1 MLTRENSGC
10 GGARRIPNVEPFT
23 PLMHTHG
30 PKRIYSPQS
39 LEWWFERLDED
50 WEKHFPAEVLEL
62 GRTIYR
68 DSQIREVELGAADAI
83 IHRRVE
89 KKEDYTVIEWTD
101 GKPSVRSSS
110 TDEQVAQA
118 IAVAG
123 IYEIEELVSEE
134 LPALPSTT
142 PKAGELKPA
151 PAATSASVAGGKPG
165 QPAPASTGAAA
176 TPKAPAA
183 AAVPAKPAD
192 GAAGEAAREFLLH
205 FQPVEKGL
213 ACVAYWVERDGARVP
228 AYGAGAA
235 NTLQLSAADRAK
247 AIGLATYARK
257 AHFHFHPESHAYIL
271 EMVREIPEFLRNG
284 LPQWRKHFTVEV
296 DPAVKGLQEGVRA
309 VEIEAQAVRARA
321 GAGIDLRWIFRTGE
335 RLLTAAEV
343 EEVTKQAGQ
352 QVLLPGVGIVA
363 LAPDKLE
370 SMQAWK
376 RMTSDLHGDTI
387 PPYLIFSLFNEARW
401 KVTLTPELEQWKQ
414 RVLGQGEVASAA
426 LPEFLRH
433 YQSLG
438 VEWMHH
444 LCETDCHGLLA
455 DEMGLGKTVQVLTLL
470 ATRPLEKLRHIV
482 VCPASVVPVWR
493 EEAARFFPQL
503 KVEVLK
509 SGNDFAARPEP
520 ALWLASYAQLRKHRE
535 LLDRAEFG
543 YAILDEGQFIKN
555 PDAKV
560 THACQAIR
568 ARHRFVLS
576 GTPLENRQLDLWSI
590 FRFLLPGLLGTRA
603 GFEAALVRD
612 RDGTV
617 ERLRVQIAPFVLRRT
632 KDEVAKELPAKV
644 VMDLR
649 CPLTDA
655 QRLEYAKICDE
666 GLRRLGSDIGTAI
679 REKSFGLFALLTRL
693 RQACCDPDLLPWVH
707 SGPEDSGKL
716 NVLVA
721 KLAEVLAGGHK
732 VVIFSQF
739 VMFLDRVRELLAAQ
753 FPDVARFELTG
764 STIDRQKPVQQFQ
777 TAPDRAIMLV
787 SLKAAG
793 TGITLHAA
801 DYVFLLDPW
810 WNPAVEDQAID
821 RVHRLGQTNPVFVYR
836 LMTAGTIEERIQ
848 ALKAEKKAM
857 FDKIVGNFRTEFNLA
872 QHFASLDSL
881 IKLAAAAPEAETEAE
896 LGEG

>member
-1 MLTRENSGC
+1 
-10 GGARRIPNVEPFT
+10 
-23 PLMHTHG
+23 MHTHG
-30 PKRIYSPQS
+30 PKRIYSPQA
-39 LEWWFERLDED
+39 LEWWFARLAEE
-50 WEKHFPAEVLEL
+50 WETHFASGALEL
-62 GRTIYR
+62 GREIYR
-68 DSQIREVELGAADAI
+68 GSQIREIELGASDAI

-89 KKEDYTVIEWTD
+89 KKEDYTVIEWAD

-110 TDEQVAQA
+110 TDETVAQA

-123 IYEIEELVSEE
+123 LYEIEELVAEE
-134 LPALPSTT
+134 LPALPSST
-142 PKAGELKPA
+142 PKPAVPPDAKAAPAKGGPAKAA
-151 PAATSASVAGGKPG
+151 PAAEAK
-165 QPAPASTGAAA
+165 
-176 TPKAPAA
+176 PKAPPPE
-183 AAVPAKPAD
+183 V
-192 GAAGEAAREFLLH
+192 AGEPGREFLLH
-205 FQPVEKGL
+205 FRPVDKGL
-213 ACVAYWVERDGARVP
+213 SCVAYWVEADGQRLP
-228 AYGAGAA
+228 AYGAGSA
-235 NTLQLSAADRAK
+235 NTLHLNATDRAK

-257 AHFHFHPESHAYIL
+257 AHFHFHPDQHAYVL
-271 EMVREIPEFLRNG
+271 ELVREIPEFLRNV
-284 LPQWRKHFTVEV
+284 LPQWRKHFSVEV
-296 DPAVKGLQEGVRA
+296 DPAVKGLQEGVRTID
-309 VEIEAQAVRARA
+309 VEAQAVRSRG
-321 GAGIDLRWIFRTGE
+321 GAGIDLRWVFRTGE
-335 RLLTAAEV
+335 RLLTAEEV
-343 EEVTKQAGQ
+343 AEVTKQAGQ
-352 QVLLPGVGIVA
+352 QVLLPGVGIVS
-363 LAPDKLE
+363 LAAEKWE
-370 SMQAWK
+370 GVQAWK
-376 RMTSDLHGDTI
+376 RMTADLHGDSV
-387 PPYLIFSLFNEARW
+387 PPYLVFSLFNEARW
-401 KVTLTPELEQWKQ
+401 QVTLTPELEAWKQ
-414 RVLGQGEVASAA
+414 RVLGQGEVAATA
-426 LPEFLRH
+426 LPEFLRQ
-433 YQSLG
+433 YQRRG
-438 VEWMHH
+438 VEWMVH
-444 LCETDCHGLLA
+444 LGETDCHGLLA
-455 DEMGLGKTVQVLTLL
+455 DEMGLGKTVQVLSLF
-470 ATRPLEKLRHIV
+470 ASRPLAGLRHIV

-503 KVEVLK
+503 KVDILK
-509 SGNDFAARPEP
+509 SGHDFLSHPEP
-520 ALWLASYAQLRKHRE
+520 VLWLASYAQLRKHRDQ
-535 LLDRAEFG
+535 LAQVEFG

-603 GFEAALVRD
+603 GFEAALLRD

-655 QRLEYAKICDE
+655 QRIEYAKICDE
-666 GLRRLGSDIGTAI
+666 GLRRLGSDLGSAM
-679 REKSFGLFALLTRL
+679 REKSFSLFALLTRL
-693 RQACCDPDLLPWVH
+693 RQACCDPDLLPWVKA
-707 SGPEDSGKL
+707 GTEESGKL
-716 NVLVA
+716 NILVA

-739 VMFLDRVRELLAAQ
+739 VMFLDRVREVLAAQ
-753 FPDVARFELTG
+753 FPDVARYELTG
-764 STIDRQKPVQQFQ
+764 GTIDRQKPVQQFQ
-777 TAPDRAIMLV
+777 NAPGRAIMLV

-857 FDKIVGNFRTEFNLA
+857 FDQIVGKFRTEFDLS

>member
-1 MLTRENSGC
+1 
-10 GGARRIPNVEPFT
+10 
-23 PLMHTHG
+23 MHTHG

-39 LEWWFERLDED
+39 LEWWFERLSAD
-50 WEKHFPAEVLEL
+50 WEGFFPEAVLEL
-62 GRTIYR
+62 GREVYR
-68 DSQIREVELGAADAI
+68 ASEIREIELGAADAI

-89 KKEDYTVIEWTD
+89 KKEDYTVIEWAE
-101 GKPSVRSSS
+101 GRPSVRSSS
-110 TDEQVAQA
+110 TDETVAQA

-123 IYEIEELVSEE
+123 LYEIEELIAEE
-134 LPALPSTT
+134 IPALPAST
-142 PKAGELKPA
+142 PAAKA
-151 PAATSASVAGGKPG
+151 PAEKPATSAAAAAKSSGKNGAAAVASEP
-165 QPAPASTGAAA
+165 AAA
-176 TPKAPAA
+176 TPTKT
-183 AAVPAKPAD
+183 K
-192 GAAGEAAREFLLH
+192 AAGADAAREFVLH
-205 FQPVEKGL
+205 FRPVEKGL
-213 ACVAYWVERDGARVP
+213 ACEAYWVEAGGQRVP
-228 AYGAGAA
+228 AFGAGSA
-235 NTLQLSAADRAK
+235 NTLQLSSADRTK

-257 AHFHFHPESHAYIL
+257 AHFHFHPESHAYVL
-271 EMVREIPEFLRNG
+271 ELVREIPDFLRNV

-296 DPAVKGLQEGVRA
+296 DPTVKDLQDGPRGI
-309 VEIEAQAVRARA
+309 EIEAQAVRSRSS
-321 GAGIDLRWIFRTGE
+321 AGIDLRWVFRAGE

-343 EEVTKQAGQ
+343 EEVTRHVGE

-363 LAPDKLE
+363 LAAEKWE
-370 SMQAWK
+370 GVQSWK
-376 RMTSDLHGDTI
+376 RMTADLHGDTI
-387 PPYLIFSLFNEARW
+387 PPYLVFSLFNEARW
-401 KVTLTPELEQWKQ
+401 KVTLTTELEQWKQ
-414 RVLGQGEVASAA
+414 RVLGQGALPEAK
-426 LPEFLRH
+426 LPEFLRQ
-433 YQSLG
+433 YQRRG

-455 DEMGLGKTVQVLTLL
+455 DEMGLGKTVQVLSLL
-470 ATRPLEKLRHIV
+470 ASRVLPKLRHIV

-503 KVEVLK
+503 KVEILK
-509 SGNDFAARPEP
+509 SGHDFVAHREP

-535 LLDRAEFG
+535 LLAGVEFG

-560 THACQAIR
+560 THACDAIR

-576 GTPLENRQLDLWSI
+576 GTPLENRQLDLWSV
-590 FRFLLPGLLGTRA
+590 FRFLLPGLLGTRT
-603 GFEAALVRD
+603 GFEAALQRD
-612 RDGTV
+612 RDGTT

-666 GLRRLGSDIGTAI
+666 GLRRLGSDLGSAM

-693 RQACCDPDLLPWVH
+693 RQACCDPDLLPWVKA
-707 SGPEDSGKL
+707 GTEESGKL
-716 NVLVA
+716 NMLVA

-739 VMFLDRVRELLAAQ
+739 VMFLDRVREVLAAQ
-753 FPDVARFELTG
+753 FPDVARYELTG
-764 STIDRQKPVQQFQ
+764 GTIDRQKPVQQFQ
-777 TAPDRAIMLV
+777 NAPGRAIMLV

-857 FDKIVGNFRTEFNLA
+857 FDQIVGKFRTEFDLS

-881 IKLAAAAPEAETEAE
+881 IKLAAAPETESEAE

>member
-1 MLTRENSGC
+1 M
-10 GGARRIPNVEPFT
+10 
-23 PLMHTHG
+23 
-30 PKRIYSPQS
+30 
-39 LEWWFERLDED
+39 
-50 WEKHFPAEVLEL
+50 
-62 GRTIYR
+62 
-68 DSQIREVELGAADAI
+68 
-83 IHRRVE
+83 
-89 KKEDYTVIEWTD
+89 
-101 GKPSVRSSS
+101 
-110 TDEQVAQA
+110 
-118 IAVAG
+118 
-123 IYEIEELVSEE
+123 
-134 LPALPSTT
+134 
-142 PKAGELKPA
+142 
-151 PAATSASVAGGKPG
+151 
-165 QPAPASTGAAA
+165 
-176 TPKAPAA
+176 
-183 AAVPAKPAD
+183 
-192 GAAGEAAREFLLH
+192 LH
-205 FQPVEKGL
+205 FRAVEKGL
-213 ACVAYWVERDGARVP
+213 ACEAYWVEPGGQRVP
-228 AYGAGAA
+228 AFGAGSA
-235 NTLQLSAADRAK
+235 NTLQLSSADRTR

-257 AHFHFHPESHAYIL
+257 AHFHFHPESHAYVL
-271 EMVREIPEFLRNG
+271 ELVREIPDFLRNV

-296 DPAVKGLQEGVRA
+296 DPAVKELQDGPRA
-309 VEIEAQAVRARA
+309 IEIEAQAVRSRG
-321 GAGIDLRWIFRTGE
+321 GAGIDLRWVFRAGE
-335 RLLTAAEV
+335 RLLSATEV
-343 EEVTKQAGQ
+343 EEVTRHAGQ

-363 LAPDKLE
+363 LAVEKWDGVQ
-370 SMQAWK
+370 SWR
-376 RMTSDLHGDTI
+376 RMTADLHGDTV
-387 PPYLIFSLFNEARW
+387 PPYLVFSLFNEARW
-401 KVTLTPELEQWKQ
+401 KVTLTAELEQWKQ
-414 RVLGQGEVASAA
+414 RVLGDGAVAESK
-426 LPEFLRH
+426 LPAFLRQ
-433 YQSLG
+433 YQQRG
-438 VEWMHH
+438 VAWMHH

-455 DEMGLGKTVQVLTLL
+455 DEMGLGKTVQVLSLL
-470 ATRPLEKLRHIV
+470 ASRPQAKLRHIV

-503 KVEVLK
+503 KVETLK
-509 SGNDFAARPEP
+509 NGHDFGTHPEP

-535 LLDRAEFG
+535 LLAAAEFG

-560 THACQAIR
+560 THACYAIR

-603 GFEAALVRD
+603 GFEAALQRD
-612 RDGTV
+612 RDGTT
-617 ERLRVQIAPFVLRRT
+617 ERLRLQITPFVLRRT

-666 GLRRLGSDIGTAI
+666 GLRRLGSDLGSAM

-693 RQACCDPDLLPWVH
+693 RQACCDPDLLPWVKA
-707 SGPEDSGKL
+707 GTEESGKL
-716 NVLVA
+716 NMLVA

-739 VMFLDRVRELLAAQ
+739 VMFLDRVREVLAAQ

-764 STIDRQKPVQQFQ
+764 GTIDRQKPVQQFQ
-777 TAPDRAIMLV
+777 NAPDRAIMLV

-857 FDKIVGNFRTEFNLA
+857 FDQIVGKFRTEFDLS

-881 IKLAAAAPEAETEAE
+881 IKLAAATPETESESE

>member
-1 MLTRENSGC
+1 
-10 GGARRIPNVEPFT
+10 
-23 PLMHTHG
+23 MHTHG

-39 LEWWFERLDED
+39 LEWWFERLSAE
-50 WEKHFPAEVLEL
+50 WEGFFPEAVLEL
-62 GRTIYR
+62 GREVYR
-68 DSQIREVELGAADAI
+68 ASEIREIELGAADAI

-89 KKEDYTVIEWTD
+89 KKEDYTVIEWAD
-101 GKPSVRSSS
+101 GRPSVRSSS
-110 TDEQVAQA
+110 TDETVAQA

-123 IYEIEELVSEE
+123 LYEIEELIAEE
-134 LPALPSTT
+134 IPALPAATPVAKARAEKPAAST
-142 PKAGELKPA
+142 A
-151 PAATSASVAGGKPG
+151 PAAKSAGKTSST
-165 QPAPASTGAAA
+165 APAEPAA
-176 TPKAPAA
+176 TT
-183 AAVPAKPAD
+183 PAKTKPA
-192 GAAGEAAREFLLH
+192 GAETAREFVLH
-205 FQPVEKGL
+205 FRPVEKGL
-213 ACVAYWVERDGARVP
+213 ACEAYWVEAGGQRVP
-228 AYGAGAA
+228 AFGAGSA
-235 NTLQLSAADRAK
+235 NTLQLSSADRTK

-257 AHFHFHPESHAYIL
+257 AHFHFHPESHAYVL
-271 EMVREIPEFLRNG
+271 ELVREIPDFLRNV

-296 DPAVKGLQEGVRA
+296 DPTVKDLQDGPRGI
-309 VEIEAQAVRARA
+309 EIEAQAVRSR
-321 GAGIDLRWIFRTGE
+321 GSAGIDLRWVFRAGE
-335 RLLTAAEV
+335 RLLTPAEV
-343 EEVTKQAGQ
+343 EEVTRHVGQ

-363 LAPDKLE
+363 LAAEKWDGVQ
-370 SMQAWK
+370 SWK
-376 RMTSDLHGDTI
+376 RMTADLHGDTI
-387 PPYLIFSLFNEARW
+387 PPYLVFSLFNEARW
-401 KVTLTPELEQWKQ
+401 KVTLTAELEQWKQ
-414 RVLGQGEVASAA
+414 RVLGQGELAA
-426 LPEFLRH
+426 AKLPDFLRQ
-433 YQSLG
+433 YQRRG

-455 DEMGLGKTVQVLTLL
+455 DEMGLGKTVQVLSLL
-470 ATRPLEKLRHIV
+470 VSRAMPKLRHIV

-493 EEAARFFPQL
+493 EEASRFFPQL
-503 KVEVLK
+503 KVEILK
-509 SGNDFAARPEP
+509 SGHDFVAHREP

-535 LLDRAEFG
+535 QLAEVEFG

-560 THACQAIR
+560 THACDAIR

-603 GFEAALVRD
+603 GFEAALQRD
-612 RDGTV
+612 RDGTT

-666 GLRRLGSDIGTAI
+666 GLRRLGSDLGSAM

-693 RQACCDPDLLPWVH
+693 RQACCDPDLLPWVKA
-707 SGPEDSGKL
+707 GTEESGKL
-716 NVLVA
+716 NMLVA

-739 VMFLDRVRELLAAQ
+739 VMFLDRVREVLAAQ
-753 FPDVARFELTG
+753 FPDVARYELTG
-764 STIDRQKPVQQFQ
+764 GTIDRQKPVQQFQ
-777 TAPDRAIMLV
+777 NAPGRAIMLV

-857 FDKIVGNFRTEFNLA
+857 FDQIVGKFRTEFDLS

-881 IKLAAAAPEAETEAE
+881 IKLAAAPETESEAE

>member
-1 MLTRENSGC
+1 
-10 GGARRIPNVEPFT
+10 
-23 PLMHTHG
+23 MHTHG

-39 LEWWFERLDED
+39 LEWWFERLAVE
-50 WEKHFPAEVLEL
+50 WEAFFPEAVLEL
-62 GRTIYR
+62 GREVYR
-68 DSQIREVELGAADAI
+68 ASEIREVELGAADAI

-89 KKEDYTVIEWTD
+89 KKEDYTVIEWAD
-101 GKPSVRSSS
+101 GRPSVRSSS
-110 TDEQVAQA
+110 TDETVAQA

-123 IYEIEELVSEE
+123 LYEIEELIAEE
-134 LPALPSTT
+134 IPALPAST
-142 PKAGELKPA
+142 
-151 PAATSASVAGGKPG
+151 PAAKPSVEKPVTPTAAKSIG
-165 QPAPASTGAAA
+165 MNGTAVPPEPATA
-176 TPKAPAA
+176 TP
-183 AAVPAKPAD
+183 VRQKPSD
-192 GAAGEAAREFLLH
+192 SEAAREFVLH
-205 FQPVEKGL
+205 FRPVEKGL
-213 ACVAYWVERDGARVP
+213 ACEAYWVEAGGQRVP
-228 AYGAGAA
+228 AFGAGSA
-235 NTLQLSAADRAK
+235 NTLQLSSADRTK

-257 AHFHFHPESHAYIL
+257 AHFHFHPESHAYVL
-271 EMVREIPEFLRNG
+271 ELVREIPDFLRNV

-296 DPAVKGLQEGVRA
+296 DPAVKDLQDGPRGI
-309 VEIEAQAVRARA
+309 EIEAQAVRSR
-321 GAGIDLRWIFRTGE
+321 GSAGIDLRWVFRAGE
-335 RLLTAAEV
+335 RLLTPAEV
-343 EEVTKQAGQ
+343 AEVTRNVGQ

-363 LAPDKLE
+363 LAAEKWE
-370 SMQAWK
+370 GVQSWK

-387 PPYLIFSLFNEARW
+387 PPYLVFSLFNEARW
-401 KVTLTPELEQWKQ
+401 KVTLTAELEQWKQ
-414 RVLGQGEVASAA
+414 RVLGQGELAA
-426 LPEFLRH
+426 AKLPEFLRQ
-433 YQSLG
+433 YQRRG

-455 DEMGLGKTVQVLTLL
+455 DEMGLGKTVQVLSLL
-470 ATRPLEKLRHIV
+470 VARPLPKLRHIV

-503 KVEVLK
+503 KVEILK
-509 SGNDFAARPEP
+509 SGHDFTAHREP

-535 LLDRAEFG
+535 QLADVEFG

-560 THACQAIR
+560 THACDAIR

-603 GFEAALVRD
+603 GFEAALQRD
-612 RDGTV
+612 RDGTT

-666 GLRRLGSDIGTAI
+666 GLRRLGSDLGSAM

-693 RQACCDPDLLPWVH
+693 RQACCDPDLLPWVKA
-707 SGPEDSGKL
+707 GTEESGKL
-716 NVLVA
+716 NMLVA

-739 VMFLDRVRELLAAQ
+739 VMFLDRVREVLAAQ
-753 FPDVARFELTG
+753 FPDVARYELTG
-764 STIDRQKPVQQFQ
+764 GTIDRQKPVQQFQ
-777 TAPDRAIMLV
+777 NAAGRAIMLV

-857 FDKIVGNFRTEFNLA
+857 FDQIVGKFRTEFDLS

-881 IKLAAAAPEAETEAE
+881 IKLAAAPETESEAE

>member
-1 MLTRENSGC
+1 
-10 GGARRIPNVEPFT
+10 
-23 PLMHTHG
+23 MHTHG

-39 LEWWFERLDED
+39 LEWWFERLSVD
-50 WEKHFPAEVLEL
+50 WEQHFSKEVLEL

-68 DSQIREVELGAADAI
+68 DSEVREVELGAHDAI

-89 KKEDYTVIEWTD
+89 KKEDYTVIDWSEAQ
-101 GKPSVRSSS
+101 PAVRSSS
-110 TDEQVAQA
+110 TDETVAQA

-123 IYEIEELVSEE
+123 LYEIEELVAEE

-142 PKAGELKPA
+142 PPAGAAAAPAKAPATKAPSAPA
-151 PAATSASVAGGKPG
+151 PA
-165 QPAPASTGAAA
+165 
-176 TPKAPAA
+176 
-183 AAVPAKPAD
+183 PAKPKP
-192 GAAGEAAREFLLH
+192 GEGEVGREFLLV
-205 FQPVEKGL
+205 FRPEEKGL
-213 ACVAYWVERDGARVP
+213 ACEAFWIAEDGRRLP
-228 AYGAGAA
+228 AYGAGSA
-235 NTLQLSAADRAK
+235 NTLQLSSADRAK

-257 AHFHFHPESHAYIL
+257 AHFRFHTEKHVYVL
-271 EMVREIPEFLRNG
+271 ELVREIPEFLRNG
-284 LPQWRKHFTVEV
+284 LPQWRKHFTVEI
-296 DPAVKGLQEGVRA
+296 DPAVKALQDGPRA
-309 VEIEAQAVRARA
+309 IEIEAQAVRHRG
-321 GAGIDLRWIFRTGE
+321 GAGIDLRWVFRAGE
-335 RLLTAAEV
+335 RLLTATEV

-363 LAPDKLE
+363 LAADKWE
-370 SMQAWK
+370 GVQAWK
-376 RMTSDLHGDTI
+376 RMAADLHGRAL
-387 PPYLIFSLFNEARW
+387 PPYLVFSLFNEARW
-401 KVTLTPELEQWKQ
+401 KVTLTAELEAWKQ
-414 RVLGQGEVASAA
+414 RVLGQGELTAVE
-426 LPEFLRH
+426 LPDFLRQ
-433 YQSLG
+433 YQRRG

-444 LCETDCHGLLA
+444 LCATDCHGLLA

-470 ATRPLEKLRHIV
+470 AARPLAGQRHVV

-503 KVEVLK
+503 RVEILK
-509 SGNDFAARPEP
+509 SGHDFVAHPEP

-535 LLDRAEFG
+535 LLAQADFG

-560 THACQAIR
+560 THACQAIN

-603 GFEAALVRD
+603 GFEAALLRD

-649 CPLTDA
+649 CPLTDE

-666 GLRRLGSDIGTAI
+666 GLRRLGSDLGSAM

-693 RQACCDPDLLPWVH
+693 RQACCDPDLLPWVKA
-707 SGPEDSGKL
+707 GTEASGKL
-716 NVLVA
+716 NILVA

-739 VMFLDRVRELLAAQ
+739 VMFLDRVREVLAAQ
-753 FPDVARFELTG
+753 FPDVARYELTG
-764 STIDRQKPVQQFQ
+764 GTIDRQKPVQQFQ
-777 TAPDRAIMLV
+777 NAPDRAIMLV

-821 RVHRLGQTNPVFVYR
+821 RVHRLGQANPVFVYR

-848 ALKAEKKAM
+848 ALKAEKRAM
-857 FDKIVGNFRTEFNLA
+857 FDQIVGKFRTEFDLS

>member
-1 MLTRENSGC
+1 
-10 GGARRIPNVEPFT
+10 
-23 PLMHTHG
+23 MHTHG

-39 LEWWFERLDED
+39 LEWWFERLTED
-50 WEKHFPAEVLEL
+50 WEVHFPAEAVEL

-68 DSQIREVELGAADAI
+68 ESEIREVELGANDAI

-89 KKEDYTVIEWTD
+89 KKEDYTVIEWVD
-101 GKPSVRSSS
+101 NKPAVRSSS
-110 TDEQVAQA
+110 TDAVVAPA

-123 IYEIEELVSEE
+123 LYEIEELLAEE
-134 LPALPSTT
+134 ISPLPTPPPPPAAAKSAPTKAAPAKSAPS
-142 PKAGELKPA
+142 PAAPA
-151 PAATSASVAGGKPG
+151 PAKP
-165 QPAPASTGAAA
+165 
-176 TPKAPAA
+176 
-183 AAVPAKPAD
+183 KPAEGD
-192 GAAGEAAREFLLH
+192 VAREFVLCFH
-205 FQPVEKGL
+205 TVDKGL
-213 ACVAYWVERDGARVP
+213 SCEAFWVERDGRRVP
-228 AYGAGAA
+228 AYGAGSAS
-235 NTLQLSAADRAK
+235 TLQLSAADRAK

-257 AHFHFHPESHAYIL
+257 AHFHFHPEQRAYIL

-296 DPAVKGLQEGVRA
+296 DPAVKGLQEGVRGI
-309 VEIEAQAVRARA
+309 EIEAQAVRGRD
-321 GAGIDLRWIFRTGE
+321 GAGIDLRWVFRAGE
-335 RLLTAAEV
+335 RLLTAAEI
-343 EEVTKQAGQ
+343 EEVSRQHGQ
-352 QVLLPGVGIVA
+352 QVLLPGVGIVS
-363 LAPDKLE
+363 LATEKWE
-370 SMQAWK
+370 GVQSWR
-376 RMTSDLHGDTI
+376 RMTADLHGDTI
-387 PPYLIFSLFNEARW
+387 PPYLVFSLFNEARW
-401 KVTLTPELEQWKQ
+401 KVTLTPELEAWKQ
-414 RVLGQGEVASAA
+414 RVLGAGVVPGAP
-426 LPEFLRH
+426 LPEFLRQ
-433 YQSLG
+433 YQRLG

-470 ATRPLEKLRHIV
+470 AARPLAKLRHVV

-503 KVEVLK
+503 RVEVLK
-509 SGNDFAARPEP
+509 SGNDFLGIPGP

-535 LLDRAEFG
+535 MLAQVEFG

-590 FRFLLPGLLGTRA
+590 FRYLLPGLLGSRA
-603 GFEAALVRD
+603 GFEAALLRD
-612 RDGTV
+612 RDGTI

-649 CPLTDA
+649 CPLTDR
-655 QRLEYAKICDE
+655 QRVEYAKICDE
-666 GLRRLGSDIGTAI
+666 GLRRLGSDLGTAVHE
-679 REKSFGLFALLTRL
+679 RTLSLFALLTRL
-693 RQACCDPDLLPWVH
+693 RQACCDPALLPWV
-707 SGPEDSGKL
+707 EAEAEQSGKL
-716 NVLVA
+716 NMLVA

-739 VMFLDRVRELLAAQ
+739 VMFLDRVREVLAAQ

-764 STIDRQKPVQQFQ
+764 ATIDRQKPVQLFQ
-777 TAPDRAIMLV
+777 GAPGRAIMLV

-857 FDKIVGNFRTEFNLA
+857 FDRIVGKFRTEFDLS

-881 IKLAAAAPEAETEAE
+881 IKLAAAPETESEAEM
-896 LGEG
+896 GEG